1 MNDAPTDKP
10 QIKAPV
16 HGVARVGFVRDGTI
30 TRLGPLYQQPPLRVL
45 FPRPAAGDSL
55 QAVLLNASGG
65 VVGGDRLEVGVR
77 AGEGTRALVTSQAA
91 EKVYR
96 SAGPE
101 ARLDVHLSIG
111 DGAWLEWWP
120 QETILFDQAR
130 LRRRLVIDAAPGAR
144 ALIGELLVFGRQAHG
159 EQLRAGLLHE
169 SWAVRADGRLLW
181 ADALRLDGDIA
192 ARLAAPFGFA
202 GARAAATLIYLGADA
217 QSWLAPARELIP
229 ADGVRAGVS
238 CLPGLLVSRWLDPD
252 AARLRQSYAGFIARF
267 RALVAGLPDRL
278 PTIWSI

>member
-16 HGVARVGFVRDGTI
+16 HGVARLGFVRDGAI

-45 FPRPAAGDSL
+45 FLRPAAGDSL

-101 ARLDVHLSIG
+101 ARIDVDLTIAV
-111 DGAWLEWWP
+111 GAWLEWWP
-120 QETILFDQAR
+120 QETILFDRAR
-130 LRRRLVIDAAPGAR
+130 LRRRLVIDAAAGGR
-144 ALIGELLVFGRQAHG
+144 GLIGELLVFGRQAHG

-169 SWAVRADGRLLW
+169 SWAVRVDGRLLW

-202 GARAAATLIYLGADA
+202 GARAAATLIYVGEDA
-217 QSWLAPARELIP
+217 ERWLVPARQLLGTI
-229 ADGVRAGVS
+229 GSRAGVS

-252 AARLRQSYAGFIARF
+252 PARLRHGYAGFIVRF
-267 RALVAGLPDRL
+267 RQAVAGLPDRL